1 MSKILPYIE
10 KKIILKGNMSRINA
24 NEGDLIKKYIKMG
37 DQPYWNNFRG
47 CMNGPNNGIESG
59 SSISIT
65 ADGKL
70 MIVGSLYSAVL
81 YDYDRETGWNLVKDF
96 FRSH

>member
-1 MSKILPYIE
+1 
-10 KKIILKGNMSRINA
+10 
-24 NEGDLIKKYIKMG
+24 
-37 DQPYWNNFRG
+37 
-47 CMNGPNNGIESG
+47 MNGPNNGIESG